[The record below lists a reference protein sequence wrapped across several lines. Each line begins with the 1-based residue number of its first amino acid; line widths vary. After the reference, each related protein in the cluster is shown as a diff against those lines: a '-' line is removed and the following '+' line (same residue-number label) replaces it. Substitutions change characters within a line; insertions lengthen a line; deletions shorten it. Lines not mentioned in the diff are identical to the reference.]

1 MQAESSLGCSLQAC
15 TQVSRVIHFSFQNSF
30 QLHTLAKSQQGSSV
44 GAEFVGDG
52 VMRHEGLTVLEER
65 MSPSGGTWKGHTWTQ
80 PPDAPLP
87 LRPLPSPD
95 TPSPCWS
102 AALWLGALPGGN
114 PFHSARAP
122 VPPAPAPPAPAS
134 AASSLH
140 LGCSEPPPHHCRCL
154 PRRTLHHG
162 CRNGCGGQRIS
173 QELTCKPILV
183 LYIVNVHR
191 YAQCK

>member
-44 GAEFVGDG
+44 GAEFVGDS
-52 VMRHEGLTVLEER
+52 VMRNEGLTVLEER
-65 MSPSGGTWKGHTWTQ
+65 MSQSGGTWKGHTWTQ

-102 AALWLGALPGGN
+102 AALWLGALPGGT
-114 PFHSARAP
+114 PFTLPGLLCPLLLRPLLLRVQPLHSTWASRSPRPTTAGACRA
-122 VPPAPAPPAPAS
+122 
-134 AASSLH
+134 
-140 LGCSEPPPHHCRCL
+140 GR
-154 PRRTLHHG
+154 
-162 CRNGCGGQRIS
+162 
-173 QELTCKPILV
+173 
-183 LYIVNVHR
+183 YIMAVEMDVGDSGFLKN
-191 YAQCK
+191 

>member
-52 VMRHEGLTVLEER
+52 VMRNEGLTVLEER

-87 LRPLPSPD
+87 LRPFPSPD
-95 TPSPCWS
+95 TLLPASLLRCGWVPCPEET
-102 AALWLGALPGGN
+102 LFTLPGLLC
-114 PFHSARAP
+114 PLLLRPLLLRVQPLHSTWAARSPRPTTAG
-122 VPPAPAPPAPAS
+122 A
-134 AASSLH
+134 
-140 LGCSEPPPHHCRCL
+140 CRAG
-154 PRRTLHHG
+154 R
-162 CRNGCGGQRIS
+162 
-173 QELTCKPILV
+173 
-183 LYIVNVHR
+183 YIMAVEMDVGDSGFLKN
-191 YAQCK
+191 